1 MRFCRLAIAL
11 RFANWRWPATG
22 NFRVLQLALLP
33 ENLVDLGIR
42 FAPGPGAA
50 CRAWSVKMGLMD
62 LKVSD
67 LTDQKLSESP
77 FDIFAAKSYQ
87 IRKWYDSCWR

>member
-11 RFANWRWPATG
+11 RFANWRWPAIE

-42 FAPGPGAA
+42 FAPGRGVG
-50 CRAWSVKMGLMD
+50 RGW
-62 LKVSD
+62 
-67 LTDQKLSESP
+67 
-77 FDIFAAKSYQ
+77 
-87 IRKWYDSCWR
+87 